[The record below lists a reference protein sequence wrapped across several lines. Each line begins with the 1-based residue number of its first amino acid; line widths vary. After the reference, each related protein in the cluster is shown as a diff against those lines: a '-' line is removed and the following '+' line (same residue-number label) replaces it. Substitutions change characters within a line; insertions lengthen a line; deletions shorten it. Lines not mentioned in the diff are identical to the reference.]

1 MLSIQSKYIDF
12 FFIKKYIPWGNKS
25 IQLTIMKDLLYL
37 KDEQI
42 KEFIQ
47 LLYYAHRETFYDS
60 KEVLSKKFFGPAHLR
75 ALNLI
80 ERNPGIN
87 LGELIFKLKVTK
99 QSLNRVLRD
108 LIKARMIKQIRDR
121 DDTRKKNLFLE
132 KEGKSFFETVYSV
145 QKKRIFNALKN
156 SSSDSVIKFKDVLIK
171 IIDGK

>member
-1 MLSIQSKYIDF
+1 
-12 FFIKKYIPWGNKS
+12 
-25 IQLTIMKDLLYL
+25 MKDLLYL
-37 KDEQI
+37 KDDQI

-47 LLYYAHRETFYDS
+47 LLYYAYRETFADP
-60 KEVLSKKFFGPAHLR
+60 KDVLAKKYFGPAHLR
-75 ALNLI
+75 ALHLI

-108 LIKARMIKQIRDR
+108 LIKSKMIKQIQDE
-121 DDTRKKNLFLE
+121 DDTRKKNLFLD
-132 KEGKSFFETVYSV
+132 KEGKIFFETVYSS

-156 SSSDSVIKFKDVLIK
+156 SGSDSVIKFKDVLKK